1 MQIAIPFSY
10 TAEEIPPK
18 CRKPRKVQKD
28 ASLTVSI
35 AEITGAQAPVAFL
48 EHGSDFGESFTREYR
63 WYSDCLWLLEKVNS
77 RNDDSEIQTAEQ
89 FLKNPEC
96 LHSVAQHYDSRQD
109 NKTAIFKRASEI
121 VFIDGVRWRRT
132 LEPEYCILAS
142 INWTSLDV
150 VYGAKHEIG
159 ARWYYRIDQLEDALG
174 QIRLGYGKGVRDYS
188 RFEVLIP
195 KALRLPATPKVE
207 KFEVSVMLAVEGRGV
222 QSAAREFVSS
232 LGIDRFHASGVSFK
246 VYNLQTG
253 ETATVELPY
262 EGKMRGSSNR
272 PQ

>member
-1 MQIAIPFSY
+1 MAVIPRRTGEQHIIQNRTQLRFRTTRVISRSLTRLAITCEIRTRSVINAFNGSTTQTVEIAERDRGIGPFLLSKERCMQIAIPFSY

-18 CRKPRKVQKD
+18 CRKPHKVQKD

-63 WYSDCLWLLEKVNS
+63 WYSGCLWLLEKVNAG
-77 RNDDSEIQTAEQ
+77 NDDSEIQTAEQ

-109 NKTAIFKRASEI
+109 NENAIFEQASEI

-132 LEPEYCILAS
+132 LEPEYFILAS

-150 VYGAKHEIG
+150 VYGAKH
-159 ARWYYRIDQLEDALG
+159 
-174 QIRLGYGKGVRDYS
+174 
-188 RFEVLIP
+188 
-195 KALRLPATPKVE
+195 
-207 KFEVSVMLAVEGRGV
+207 
-222 QSAAREFVSS
+222 
-232 LGIDRFHASGVSFK
+232 
-246 VYNLQTG
+246 
-253 ETATVELPY
+253 
-262 EGKMRGSSNR
+262 
-272 PQ
+272 